1 MADVTG
7 QPAYRDL
14 SDIPTTPVHQ
24 QGLDPERA
32 ALDAT
37 ARALAATVGMSW
49 LDACNYLMQV
59 ADLAELRREDGSVP
73 ANTPWLDTRPLATP
87 PRPWSDEDWERDKRR
102 ATAAGIVVGAI
113 GPDGQDTQ
121 LKDLWKANA
130 EHGVDIVG
138 EMAAQQRA
146 DAIADHQARADGFL
160 DQARAQEDNRR
171 SSAINDELVRRARNR
186 VAAPDRSATR
196 RLPGTL

>member
-1 MADVTG
+1 MFDRRAKPGV
-7 QPAYRDL
+7 
-14 SDIPTTPVHQ
+14 Q
-24 QGLDPERA
+24 QLLERLDET
-32 ALDAT
+32 DAG
-37 ARALAATVGMSW
+37 ALALVVEHLQYIPLG
-49 LDACNYLMQV
+49 
-59 ADLAELRREDGSVP
+59 ELPHVH
-73 ANTPWLDTRPLATP
+73 ATP
-87 PRPWSDEDWERDKRR
+87 PQPWSDEDWERDKRR

-146 DAIADHQARADGFL
+146 DAIADHQARVDGFL
-160 DQARAQEDNRR
+160 DQARAQEDDRR

-196 RLPGTL
+196 RLPGGL